1 MLQLYYSN
9 SCQMQ
14 FVNYFTVKKKLQIS
28 SYVRNRFIKR
38 KSSFYHRQ
46 TRSVSMSDEFELKY
60 VMLCEQCILF
70 IFSFFSPVIVTNF
83 FFSSSNKNDRSSII
97 PFKCSFCWT
106 SFTYTKISL
115 WKTSLKNWYT
125 SFGTRLYWISR
136 WSCSYK
142 INGKWIYCMFS

>member
-46 TRSVSMSDEFELKY
+46 RRSVSMSDEFELKY

-83 FFSSSNKNDRSSII
+83 FFSSNKNDRSSII
-97 PFKCSFCWT
+97 PFKCSFC
-106 SFTYTKISL
+106 
-115 WKTSLKNWYT
+115 
-125 SFGTRLYWISR
+125 
-136 WSCSYK
+136 
-142 INGKWIYCMFS
+142 